1 MKIGI
6 GTVYQYTFKNQESI
20 HRKYT
25 REAPKNR
32 NIQLFVYQYTSN
44 INNIIK
50 IGIRHAPIRLNA

>member
-6 GTVYQYTFKNQESI
+6 QKCIPVYLKNRESI

-32 NIQLFVYQYTSN
+32 NLQLFVYQYTSN